1 MKTYCSDC
9 GFKIE
14 YPAGQNPNFCP
25 KCGHSFNPQNSTN
38 ANEAQEEEEGE
49 SQEFNLDLDEDFE
62 LDVDIMER
70 PKQSNR
76 LSDLMGTSSGPPPA
90 DNQPKKGKGRP
101 KKVKN
106 EDVWQQF
113 KDEAGGQPH
122 RGQDEN

>member
-1 MKTYCSDC
+1 MKTYCSNC

-25 KCGHSFNPQNSTN
+25 KCGNSLNSKNSIN
-38 ANEAQEEEEGE
+38 ANQVQEEEEEIE
-49 SQEFNLDLDEDFE
+49 SQELNLDLDELE
-62 LDVDIMER
+62 VEIMER
-70 PKQSNR
+70 PKQSNK
-76 LSDLMGTSSGPPPA
+76 LSDIMGTSSSPPPE
-90 DNQPKKGKGRP
+90 NGQSKKGRGRP

-122 RGQDEN
+122 RGEGEE